1 MLNFRVV
8 KMNEIDR
15 LRTVVWMNQIKRLT
29 GCQTVKELAAQLDP
43 ASVWTD
49 EEGFE
54 HQSKW
59 YQYSKGLQVPNVTLT
74 RSVDR
79 MLGGIGVD
87 LHHPTWRVLRRSCS
101 ERTWSRFASLI
112 NAKFDDTRRAL
123 STVQLDQPVGEV
135 FELLALSRATYLDAL
150 ALLLLERRRAKALSD
165 QARMAALDMFLA
177 ILPALYAEDV
187 LWDQVDR
194 PGLDH
199 VIEQFDRAL
208 NVNHLHLDHAVGGRS
223 AWILSL
229 RWDVLDRRV
238 RHPSA
243 LKSAVALR
251 RFLAGRLERALQRTA
266 EG

>member
-1 MLNFRVV
+1 M
-8 KMNEIDR
+8 
-15 LRTVVWMNQIKRLT
+15 
-29 GCQTVKELAAQLDP
+29 KELAAQLDP
-43 ASVWTD
+43 ASVWRD

-59 YQYSKGLQVPNVTLT
+59 YQYSKGLQVPNVTLA
-74 RSVDR
+74 RRVDR

-87 LHHPTWRVLRRSCS
+87 LHHPAWRVLRRSCS

-112 NAKFDDTRRAL
+112 NAEFDDTRRAL

-135 FELLALSRATYLDAL
+135 FELLAVSKATYLDAL
-150 ALLLLERRRAKALSD
+150 ALLLLERRRAKVLSD
-165 QARMAALDMFLA
+165 QARMAALDMLLA

-194 PGLDH
+194 SSLDH
-199 VIEQFDRAL
+199 VIKQFDRAL
-208 NVNHLHLDHAVGGRS
+208 NLDHGQLDYPVGGRS

-229 RWDVLDRRV
+229 RWDVSDHRA

-251 RFLAGRLERALQRTA
+251 RFLASRLEGVLRRTA
-266 EG
+266 EE